1 MDLIVAKAEKQLREE
16 GKETTFYH
24 SGVQLPWEKIQTFNK
39 RRVALVVDVWDG
51 NPGRQRRN

>member
-24 SGVQLPWEKIQTFNK
+24 SGVQLP
-39 RRVALVVDVWDG
+39 
-51 NPGRQRRN
+51 